1 MVTFQNI
8 SNVVMEDK
16 SDDSNISM
24 LVNEEEQENIP
35 AAISIQTAT
44 TSNAQKLKKKGVL
57 KREWTNIKEYSSW
70 LQEVKR

>member
-1 MVTFQNI
+1 MVTFQNK